1 MCMCV
6 CVVSHSVVSGSLQPH
21 GLVTQQ
27 APLSM
32 GFSRQE
38 YWSGLPFPYA
48 GDLPDPGMKPESPVS
63 PALQEDSLLLSHG
76 GSPMIWNE
84 GGQFFTVASPVSVS
98 VSSEKIVFKGILS
111 RRIYLG
117 YVSRIILYLG

>member
-1 MCMCV
+1 
-6 CVVSHSVVSGSLQPH
+6 
-21 GLVTQQ
+21 
-27 APLSM
+27 
-32 GFSRQE
+32 
-38 YWSGLPFPYA
+38 
-48 GDLPDPGMKPESPVS
+48 
-63 PALQEDSLLLSHG
+63 
-76 GSPMIWNE
+76 MIWNE

>member
-1 MCMCV
+1 MYVCV
-6 CVVSHSVVSGSLQPH
+6 CGHSVVSGSLQPH
-21 GLVTQQ
+21 GLVSQQ
-27 APLSM
+27 ALLSM

-38 YWSGLPFPYA
+38 DWSGLPFPYP

-76 GSPMIWNE
+76 GSPMIRNE

-98 VSSEKIVFKGILS
+98 VSSEKIAFKGILS
-111 RRIYLG
+111 RKIYLG
-117 YVSRIILYLG
+117 YVSRILLYLG